1 MATLNTFADNLY
13 FGQQI
18 NHDNV
23 MSSPWYV
30 DAHPFSEFFFN
41 DIEYLQMQ
49 IESCSVEHV
58 IQRHSYQSMFARK
71 LYAKTNNCYLKSIFD
86 DTLSKQDIEAHIES
100 TIMEPTYKVIKD
112 IDAKGRTK
120 YLVHKW

>member
-1 MATLNTFADNLY
+1 MVTLNTFADNLY
-13 FGQQI
+13 FGQWI

-41 DIEYLQMQ
+41 DIEYLQTQ

-58 IQRHSYQSMFARK
+58 IQWHSYLSMFARK
-71 LYAKTNNCYLKSIFD
+71 LYAKTNNCYFKSIFD

-100 TIMEPTYKVIKD
+100 MIMEPT
-112 IDAKGRTK
+112 
-120 YLVHKW
+120 